1 MIPALEER
9 MRNAGRIVVE
19 PWITHEHLDD
29 QVIMINLETGAY
41 FALEATAADCWSA
54 LVGGA
59 AFDDI
64 VSYVVR
70 RYDVDESSAAR
81 DVDVFIDAL
90 TAEGLVQRSTEPT
103 IPLADDGTITPRAAY
118 RAPVIEKHDD
128 LEELLL
134 LDPIHD
140 VGPEGWPIVN

>member
-1 MIPALEER
+1 
-9 MRNAGRIVVE
+9 MRNAGRILVE

-41 FALEATAADCWSA
+41 FALEAAAADCWSA
-54 LVGGA
+54 LVAGA

-64 VSYVVR
+64 VSDVVR
-70 RYDVDESSAAR
+70 RYDVDEPSAAR
-81 DVDVFIDAL
+81 DVEAFVDSMV
-90 TAEGLVQRSTEPT
+90 TEGLVQWSTEPA
-103 IPLADDGTITPRAAY
+103 IPLVADGVVAPRATY
-118 RAPVIEKHDD
+118 RAPAIEKHDD